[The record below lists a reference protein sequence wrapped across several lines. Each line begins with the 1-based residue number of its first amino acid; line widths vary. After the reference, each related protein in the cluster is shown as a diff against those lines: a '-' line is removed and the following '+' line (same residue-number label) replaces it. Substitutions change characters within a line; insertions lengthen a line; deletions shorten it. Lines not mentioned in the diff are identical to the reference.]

1 MKVDFPKEPF
11 TDIEPFKE
19 WYYEQAAKNVQGSV
33 KGNLTLKLPRWT
45 EEEKKY
51 VFQWCRA
58 ALPFPK
64 KVLLMYAPNA
74 PTLYSYYNESKNKF
88 VIALTTSFYL
98 ITAFPDAAKAGVQ
111 HEFGHILNGD
121 CIRYLEPKY
130 RSISNEVYDVAIN
143 ANIQRTD
150 IDNLYNALFDLRNGC
165 PNVPD
170 IAYPKWSLPI
180 NETGW
185 SFEVAMDAAL
195 EWKNSQ
201 PDKETFTET
210 PIVGDII
217 RVGDDFGR
225 VTKIEGSE
233 VTTERMDKQEAIDFL
248 KRMKKVFDGDA
259 DAMAEAIETGYIN
272 VIKEL
277 GGQCS
282 L

>member
-1 MKVDFPKEPF
+1 MKIDFPQQPF
-11 TDIEPFKE
+11 TSIEPFKE
-19 WYYEQAAKNVQGSV
+19 WYFEQAAKNVQGSV
-33 KGNLTLKLPRWT
+33 KGNITLKLPRWS
-45 EEEKKY
+45 EDEKKY
-51 VFQWCRA
+51 VFEWCRKEI
-58 ALPFPK
+58 PFPK

-74 PTLYSYYNESKNKF
+74 QTLYSYYNESKNKY
-88 VIALTTSFYL
+88 VIALTTSFL
-98 ITAFPDAAKAGVQ
+98 LLTAMPSVAKAGIV

-121 CIRYLEPKY
+121 CIRYILPKY
-130 RSISNEVYDVAIN
+130 RKMSNEVYDVAIN

-150 IDNLYNALFDLRNGC
+150 IDNLYKALFDSKGGC
-165 PNVPD
+165 PHVPN
-170 IAYPKWSLPI
+170 IAYPKWGLPI

-185 SFEVAMDAAL
+185 SFEVAMDAAYKYDK
-195 EWKNSQ
+195 EQ

-225 VTKIEGSE
+225 VTKIDGSE